1 MTSRGMERLAQT
13 IRGAIARQTAVPPVM
28 ELGVIQPDMS
38 LKVDRFSRPIPA
50 GDYLVCRHLNL
61 PDPLVTTEEALTG
74 DLQHTHAVPR
84 PEKLAPLKPGDRVL
98 VAWVDDDPVVIDV
111 VVMSSA

>member
-1 MTSRGMERLAQT
+1 MSNRGVDRLAQT

-28 ELGVIQPDMS
+28 ELGTIQPDLS
-38 LKVDRFSRPIPA
+38 LRLDRFPIPIPV
-50 GDYLVCRHLNL
+50 GDYLVCRHLTL
-61 PDPLVTTEEALTG
+61 PDPLVTTEEALVG
-74 DLQHTHAVPR
+74 DLRHTHVVPR
-84 PEKLAPLKPGDRVL
+84 PEQLAPLTPGDRVL